1 MPPSPH
7 HSLTASSS
15 QLSAENSNLR
25 SFSHTPTDAG
35 LGFFMIFRTS
45 SPSEQCLPTPTQ
57 QDAALFSDLMR
68 LLNRCWMHLCDS
80 ECKMRQKIRWVIW
93 FPTICYSPTG
103 TFLWAGL
110 SSWSQTVMFLVTIV
124 FIVVIVVGIPPGAAC
139 SVNTSRHWTSVGG
152 VTVGVGGGY
161 PAIKRWAAKF
171 LLNFVLLQYTLVKE
185 AGCSEHAVFKCFYS
199 HALLDCVGCGGDS
212 QSQVSN
218 SCHLRHLGWGGR
230 EALDVR
236 Y

>member
-1 MPPSPH
+1 MQNAAKDPLSDLISYNLLLAHGHFLVSRIIIMITDSDVPRHDRFHSCHSCGYPP
-7 HSLTASSS
+7 
-15 QLSAENSNLR
+15 R
-25 SFSHTPTDAG
+25 
-35 LGFFMIFRTS
+35 R
-45 SPSEQCLPTPTQ
+45 C
-57 QDAALFSDLMR
+57 LFSKHITS
-68 LLNRCWMHLCDS
+68 LN
-80 ECKMRQKIRWVIW
+80 I
-93 FPTICYSPTG
+93 
-103 TFLWAGL
+103 
-110 SSWSQTVMFLVTIV
+110 
-124 FIVVIVVGIPPGAAC
+124 
-139 SVNTSRHWTSVGG
+139 GG
-152 VTVGVGGGY
+152 GRDGGVGGGY

>member
-1 MPPSPH
+1 MSY
-7 HSLTASSS
+7 
-15 QLSAENSNLR
+15 R
-25 SFSHTPTDAG
+25 Y
-35 LGFFMIFRTS
+35 I
-45 SPSEQCLPTPTQ
+45 EQG
-57 QDAALFSDLMR
+57 
-68 LLNRCWMHLCDS
+68 
-80 ECKMRQKIRWVIW
+80 
-93 FPTICYSPTG
+93 Y
-103 TFLWAGL
+103 
-110 SSWSQTVMFLVTIV
+110 
-124 FIVVIVVGIPPGAAC
+124 
-139 SVNTSRHWTSVGG
+139 

>member
-1 MPPSPH
+1 M
-7 HSLTASSS
+7 SS
-15 QLSAENSNLR
+15 NPN
-25 SFSHTPTDAG
+25 TTG
-35 LGFFMIFRTS
+35 CCT
-45 SPSEQCLPTPTQ
+45 
-57 QDAALFSDLMR
+57 FSDLMR

-93 FPTICYSPTG
+93 FPTICCSPTG

-110 SSWSQTVMFLVTIV
+110 WSWSQTVMFLVTIV